1 MMIAMAMSMATVLC
15 VFLAALS
22 TPPTSAAAAAAFAPA
37 LPLLVSRQRSTGP
50 QLSSPASLPIN
61 ERLISGHKGIGVVF
75 RSRNSSP
82 SPKPSTTTTSLKL
95 LLDVPDGFFT
105 ITFPVLGILLSLSK
119 SFARVR
125 MEENAWEQRLAEGRA
140 KLMANDPTLT
150 ELDLRRME
158 AEREWSAYGAP
169 RMQQEEQDRLEREE
183 RRRKRGGTQTV
194 AAAERFPEN
203 SGNNSRKDG
212 VMSIEEIEAFEATY
226 GVEYDPYYDD
236 PYAEDELPPG
246 KFQTDKRYGDR
257 IYDDGEIFYKTS
269 DGLYYRQGAKPR
281 SVQFW

>member
-1 MMIAMAMSMATVLC
+1 
-15 VFLAALS
+15 
-22 TPPTSAAAAAAFAPA
+22 
-37 LPLLVSRQRSTGP
+37 
-50 QLSSPASLPIN
+50 LSSPASLPIN
-61 ERLISGHKGIGVVF
+61 ERLISGRKGNRLAF
-75 RSRNSSP
+75 RSRTSSP
-82 SPKPSTTTTSLKL
+82 SPSSSTTTTSLKL

-105 ITFPVLGILLSLSK
+105 ITFPVLGVLLSLSK

-169 RMQQEEQDRLEREE
+169 RMQQEEQDRLERE

-194 AAAERFPEN
+194 AAAERFPED
-203 SGNNSRKDG
+203 SGNNRKDG

>member
-1 MMIAMAMSMATVLC
+1 VA
-15 VFLAALS
+15 
-22 TPPTSAAAAAAFAPA
+22 
-37 LPLLVSRQRSTGP
+37 
-50 QLSSPASLPIN
+50 
-61 ERLISGHKGIGVVF
+61 F
-75 RSRNSSP
+75 RSRSSP
-82 SPKPSTTTTSLKL
+82 SSSTSLRV

-105 ITFPVLGILLSLSK
+105 VTFPVLGILLSLSK

-140 KLMANDPTLT
+140 KLLAQDPTLT

-158 AEREWSAYGAP
+158 AEREWSAYGVP
-169 RMQQEEQDRLEREE
+169 RMEQEQQERLERE
-183 RRRKRGGTQTV
+183 RRRGGVKT
-194 AAAERFPEN
+194 AAAERPSEDK
-203 SGNNSRKDG
+203 SGNKRKGDRNG

-246 KFQTDKRYGDR
+246 KFQVDKRYGDR

-269 DGLYYRQGAKPR
+269 DGTYYRQGAKPR
-281 SVQFW
+281 SFQFW